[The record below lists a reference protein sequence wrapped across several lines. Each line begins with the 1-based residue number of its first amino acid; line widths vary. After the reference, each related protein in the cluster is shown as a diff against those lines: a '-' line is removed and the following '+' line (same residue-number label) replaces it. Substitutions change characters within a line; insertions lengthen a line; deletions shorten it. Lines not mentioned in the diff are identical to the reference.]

1 MFCRHCGKEIP
12 SDASVNFCPN
22 CGRSFTDA
30 FPSQGPHPTVIRFVK
45 FLVPLDNLFEACI
58 SSITNLGITINRID
72 RAGKYIETDLSA
84 KSGAVSNYKSSSL
97 SIRGTDEQPNR
108 LSAIRIAI
116 SAENTGYAIDLFNRL
131 IDELS
136 SRLDQE
142 PISVEEVEA
151 SERPPPVEYQENRPS
166 GSRQVRKVSIALGI
180 IVGLWTTFFVV
191 MIINLNIRLAQISET
206 ASGLGTLFVVR
217 IAPSIEISTLVALL
231 FVVMTILLLVRPK
244 RGTVLGL
251 GIVAIVNLLLT
262 FWVATQVPQI
272 LSELF
277 YILIIGIIFNIVV
290 LVFSAAA
297 YRRVS

>member
-12 SDASVNFCPN
+12 SARSVTFCPN

-45 FLVPLDNLFEACI
+45 FLVPLDNLFEACL

-72 RAGKYIETDLSA
+72 RAGKYIETNLSA

-97 SIRGTDEQPNR
+97 SIRVTDEQPNR

-142 PISVEEVEA
+142 PISVEEVELMKDLPLL
-151 SERPPPVEYQENRPS
+151 SIKKTGP
-166 GSRQVRKVSIALGI
+166 QVVDR
-180 IVGLWTTFFVV
+180 
-191 MIINLNIRLAQISET
+191 
-206 ASGLGTLFVVR
+206 
-217 IAPSIEISTLVALL
+217 
-231 FVVMTILLLVRPK
+231 
-244 RGTVLGL
+244 
-251 GIVAIVNLLLT
+251 
-262 FWVATQVPQI
+262 
-272 LSELF
+272 
-277 YILIIGIIFNIVV
+277 
-290 LVFSAAA
+290 
-297 YRRVS
+297 